1 MHTAFGSPLTSSFW
15 SQWRRFA
22 SQNNIEYV
30 SPFWSH
36 CFFASLKYDP
46 ADDQLSYKELNGRF
60 VQAVS
65 AAMQAGTFSGL
76 GRLYS
81 DIIKRYG
88 TTH

>member
-1 MHTAFGSPLTSSFW
+1 
-15 SQWRRFA
+15 
-22 SQNNIEYV
+22 
-30 SPFWSH
+30 
-36 CFFASLKYDP
+36 LKYDP